1 LRDRLY
7 AVACASMLVYGIV
20 LSLPGTVLGLPETA
34 AELGLTL
41 TSRGSLISAL
51 FVGLLI
57 GSVMS
62 GPLVDA
68 LGYRASLALSS
79 GLVALAMPL
88 LAATRTSVLA
98 GVAIVALG
106 VSSAGMNTASNALSS
121 DLFPGER
128 ATRMNRLA
136 VLVGIGGVMMPIATV
151 LSSAIVSWRSIVLA
165 GGVLAMGVALAC
177 VWVPPP
183 ASAVGRPHALPE
195 AVRRSAAT
203 EATADRRSSKS
214 VGWFSR
220 QPGFVWL
227 AAALLLGGGN
237 EAALA
242 GWISTYLQSAGFSAS
257 ASTWALASHWLG
269 LIVARVTLSPR
280 VERTKARAVVCSAI
294 AAALCVAVFVAVHAP
309 AWLAVLPFVIGLAV
323 ALCVPTMLALSGD
336 RYPGRAGALFG
347 LLITL
352 LQVGGIAMPAA
363 IGVMSDRA
371 GLRIGLSLI
380 AFSCVAVALLVR
392 MASRRDQVES
402 SSTSEETA

>member
-57 GSVMS
+57 GSVLS

-88 LAATRTSVLA
+88 LAVTRTPLFA
-98 GVAIVALG
+98 GIAIVALG

-136 VLVGIGGVMMPIATV
+136 ILVGIGGVMMPIATV
-151 LSSAIVSWRSIVLA
+151 LSSVIVSWRTIVVA
-165 GGVLAMGVALAC
+165 GGVMAMGVALAC
-177 VWVPPP
+177 ASVPAV
-183 ASAVGRPHALPE
+183 ASAVVRPHSLPE
-195 AVRRSAAT
+195 AVRRFA
-203 EATADRRSSKS
+203 
-214 VGWFSR
+214 R
-220 QPGFVWL
+220 QPGLVWL

-242 GWISTYLQSAGFSAS
+242 GWISTYLQGAGFSAS

-280 VERTKARAVVCSAI
+280 VERTKAVAVVRSAI
-294 AAALCVAVFVAVHAP
+294 AGAICVAVFVVVQSS
-309 AWLAVLPFVIGLAV
+309 AWLAVLPFVIGLAI
-323 ALCVPTMLALSGD
+323 ALAVPTMLALSGD
-336 RYPGRAGALFG
+336 RYPGNPGALFG
-347 LLITL
+347 LLLTL

-363 IGVMSDRA
+363 IGFIADRA
-371 GLRIGLSLI
+371 GLRPGLSLI
-380 AFSCVAVALLVR
+380 AFSCIAVAVLVR
-392 MASRRDQVES
+392 LARRGNQVES

>member
-1 LRDRLY
+1 
-7 AVACASMLVYGIV
+7 MLVYGIV

-57 GSVMS
+57 GSVVS
-62 GPLVDA
+62 GPVVDA
-68 LGYRASLALSS
+68 LGYRASLAQSS
-79 GLVALAMPL
+79 ALVAIAMPL
-88 LAATRTSVLA
+88 LALARTPLLA
-98 GVAIVALG
+98 GAAILALG

-151 LSSAIVSWRSIVLA
+151 LSSAIVSWRTVVVA
-165 GGVLAMGVALAC
+165 GGVLAMGVASAC
-177 VWVPPP
+177 AWVPPVT
-183 ASAVGRPHALPE
+183 SVMGRPHSLPDAL
-195 AVRRSAAT
+195 RRFA
-203 EATADRRSSKS
+203 
-214 VGWFSR
+214 R
-220 QPGFVWL
+220 QPGFIWL

-242 GWISTYLQSAGFSAS
+242 GWISTYLQAAGFSAP

-269 LIVARVTLSPR
+269 LILARVTLSPR
-280 VERTKARAVVCSAI
+280 VERTKAFAVVRAAI
-294 AAALCVAVFVAVHAP
+294 AAALCVAVFVAVHSP
-309 AWLAVLPFVIGLAV
+309 AWLAVLPFVIGFAI

-336 RYPGRAGALFG
+336 RYPGHPGALFG
-347 LLITL
+347 LLLTL

-363 IGVMSDRA
+363 IGFVSDRA
-371 GLRIGLSLI
+371 GLRLGLSLI
-380 AFSCVAVALLVR
+380 AFSCVAVAVLVR
-392 MASRRDQVES
+392 MAPRRDQVES